1 VTTEDSILASAYTPA
16 LPAARETSIPIDAG
30 CMVKVAQRSG
40 VGAHRTRPRS
50 IPGRSPLILSGAPRE
65 PTTSSDS
72 REWVASLAAMAETH
86 VRRTS
91 YGANSPVVG
100 ERGARTRQAIID
112 AALGCFE
119 AKGYPGTSVDDIA
132 DAAGISRAALYQYFE
147 SKEQLYIEL
156 MRRAGGDLL
165 RLIRRLGSLGPT
177 AEGYDNLHWWLGEWA
192 WVQDKYRALYQQWPV
207 VASPESPMRPLM
219 ADYVESYVSQL
230 SARFEPTLSRD
241 IDIDIDGVAMALPAL
256 LFRVNDYRQK
266 GINRSLSDD
275 EMLDGLAA
283 FVQLALFPSTPSSVL
298 GADPTPTGAARPT
311 RTAVRTPRPG
321 RRPGVPGRI
330 QPDPE
335 RFGTKRVQQ
344 TVQRILE
351 AGTETFAARGF
362 HATSVETIL
371 QAAEV
376 GRGTF
381 YRYFDGKLA
390 LLEIL
395 AEDGA
400 IRLVELVGR
409 FPAAVLANDGS
420 APLRRWLEEYLA
432 FHRKYRGV
440 VRALTEGDPRDPGL
454 DRLGQQT
461 GAAVLFT
468 FDDALA
474 GIERDHP
481 FDVRSGSLILLA
493 MLERVPDYAQGTAY
507 DLSDERIVEVL
518 VGLIERGL
526 LDRGTA
532 HTPRHAV
539 ARRRGKS
546 S

>member
-1 VTTEDSILASAYTPA
+1 
-16 LPAARETSIPIDAG
+16 
-30 CMVKVAQRSG
+30 
-40 VGAHRTRPRS
+40 
-50 IPGRSPLILSGAPRE
+50 
-65 PTTSSDS
+65 
-72 REWVASLAAMAETH
+72 MAETH
-86 VRRTS
+86 VRRSS

-100 ERGARTRQAIID
+100 ERGARTRQAIVD
-112 AALGCFE
+112 AALACFE
-119 AKGYPGTSVDDIA
+119 AQGYAGTNVDDIA

-156 MRRAGGDLL
+156 MRRAGADLL

-207 VASPESPMRPLM
+207 VASPESSMRPLM
-219 ADYVESYVSQL
+219 AEYVESYVSQM
-230 SARFEPTLSRD
+230 SARFEPTVGRD
-241 IDIDIDGVAMALPAL
+241 IDIDVDGVAMALPAL

-266 GINRSLSDD
+266 GITRSLSDD
-275 EMLDGLAA
+275 EMLAGLAA
-283 FVQLALFPSTPSSVL
+283 FVQLALFPSTPNSVL
-298 GADPTPTGAARPT
+298 GADPAPTDAARPT
-311 RTAVRTPRPG
+311 RAAVRTP
-321 RRPGVPGRI
+321 RPGVPGRI

-335 RFGTKRVQQ
+335 RFGTERIQR
-344 TVQRILE
+344 TVQRILD
-351 AGTETFAARGF
+351 AGAETFAARGF

-409 FPAAVLANDGS
+409 FPAAVVADDGS
-420 APLRRWLEEYLA
+420 ATLRSWLEEYLA

-454 DRLGQQT
+454 DRLGQQA

-526 LDRGTA
+526 LDRKPA
-532 HTPRHAV
+532 RTPRRAV
-539 ARRRGKS
+539 PRRRRKAS
-546 S
+546 